1 MKENK
6 LSFGKFSL
14 TGKISLV
21 CIFIII
27 FLVTIAPF
35 LDLHPHNLPSGKS
48 LEPPSREHLLGTDDL
63 GIDILSQ
70 ILYGGKISLIIGLS
84 TAFGSVLLGCFLGV
98 LAGYIGGLVDM
109 IIMRI
114 TDVMLALPSLP
125 LMILIASYIGP
136 GLKNI
141 VIILTLF
148 SWTSI
153 ARLARSKIIHL
164 KEEDYVKIAK
174 SYGANFFYLL
184 KEHFFVELYPI
195 LAVSVMGI
203 VGRAIVSEAS
213 LSFLGL
219 GDPTSKSWGLILN
232 YSINFRGIYF
242 TDYWKWWVI
251 SPLAGIIL
259 LITSISVV
267 GKDLERH
274 FNKKL

>member
-1 MKENK
+1 MKEKLKLNRFSFMGK
-6 LSFGKFSL
+6 LSL
-14 TGKISLV
+14 L

-27 FLVTIAPF
+27 LLVTIAPF
-35 LDLHPHNLPSGKS
+35 LNLNPHNLPSGGS
-48 LEPPSREHLLGTDDL
+48 LEPPSKEHILGTDDL
-63 GIDILSQ
+63 GIDIFSQ
-70 ILYGGKISLIIGLS
+70 ILYGGKISLIIGIS
-84 TAFGSVLLGCFLGV
+84 TALGSVLLGCLLGV
-98 LAGYIGGLVDM
+98 LAGYKGGVLDM
-109 IIMRI
+109 VIMRI

-148 SWTSI
+148 SWTSV
-153 ARLARSKIIHL
+153 ARLTRSRIIHL
-164 KEEDYVKIAK
+164 KEEDYIKIAK
-174 SYGANFFYLL
+174 SYGAGFFYLL
-184 KEHFFVELYPI
+184 KEHFFTELYPI
-195 LAVSVMGI
+195 LALSVMGI
-203 VGRAIVSEAS
+203 IGRAIVSEAS

-251 SPLAGIIL
+251 SPLAGIII
-259 LITSISVV
+259 LITSISIV
-267 GKDLERH
+267 GKDLERF